1 MIKWNMEAG
10 ASRNCL
16 PERNA
21 QRDCNAGGGETRRG
35 DWRLFSRCSH
45 SIQRP
50 SEQYHDRFS
59 SRAKEGKPQITG
71 VFDLSA
77 KLAKLICH
85 RVDNIFAAIREHD
98 LHVAANHLWAA
109 DVQQLSSDDKPIALW
124 LQLELEIDLIG
135 LSAVE
140 QLSDAPGSR
149 AYSCQDRLRKAVVQQ
164 LNRAGC
170 FLSPSHRAGQC
181 ECGLDEA
188 NFFRG
193 RLVTSL
199 DHRRIGD
206 FPPKRSRLRVILA
219 TRSQVLL
226 HHLLPTAGSRVVHQ
240 ITPCHSAKV
249 LHLRSPMNF
258 SSGIVSASV
267 SLSTLQP
274 VTRFQRY
281 TLKKEERRRRKYR

>member
-1 MIKWNMEAG
+1 MIKWNMGAG

-35 DWRLFSRCSH
+35 EWRSFLRCIY

-50 SEQYHDRFS
+50 SEQYPDRFA
-59 SRAKEGKPQITG
+59 SRAKEGKLQITG
-71 VFDLSA
+71 IFDLSA
-77 KLAKLICH
+77 KLAKLICY
-85 RVDNIFAAIREHD
+85 RVDNILVAVREHD
-98 LHVAANHLWAA
+98 LHVAPNHLWAA
-109 DVQQLSSDDKPIALW
+109 NVQQLSSDDQPIALR
-124 LQLELEIDLIG
+124 LQLELEIDLIR

-140 QLSDAPGSR
+140 QLSEAPGSR
-149 AYSCQDRLRKAVVQQ
+149 AYSCRDRLRKAVVQQ
-164 LNRAGC
+164 LNHAGC
-170 FLSPSHRAGQC
+170 FFPPGHGAGQC
-181 ECGLDEA
+181 ERGLDEA

-206 FPPKRSRLRVILA
+206 FPPKRSHLSVILA

-281 TLKKEERRRRKYR
+281 TLNKQERRRRKYR